1 MSMDEIHG
9 GSPYGVSSVSGP
21 RSDHPPT
28 EIDRTL
34 SRALGRRLAMVA
46 GKLRQEG

>member
-1 MSMDEIHG
+1 MNVAVIFYSM
-9 GSPYGVSSVSGP
+9 YGVSSVSGP

-34 SRALGRRLAMVA
+34 ARALGRRLAMVA
-46 GKLRQEG
+46 GKLRQES